1 MPLQS
6 HISALRKPVL
16 PTMAP
21 FRLDSIL
28 IIDPKS
34 EHTLVQLGINDET
47 FMIPDWKVPSRIYR
61 ERLTGHYF
69 SQMPP
74 ERSADPDV
82 ETVYPIVNG
91 EIRDLDAFLQL
102 LRTIYGSVLAEKS
115 SENPGAFD
123 LELATVPLLLIT
135 HHSWS
140 QLQLETIARF
150 VFEDLKMAGLVL
162 LPTSLAAA
170 YAMISLQNCCV
181 IDIGANRTSVLP
193 VVDFTPMNHLASTL
207 SVGGNLINET
217 LHSTH
222 LPQLNEEQIEA
233 LKKSAVFEVL
243 SDEGM
248 RKRHQDSLNGADGA
262 GHDANEDDVINIA
275 DIVTSGRDTREVLE
289 ERERA
294 KKEKNVPNAE
304 LEFNYFWDSK
314 GNNIKVGKQR
324 FQGCDPLIEQISRR
338 VGITLSQI
346 SDVAKT
352 RAIWE
357 NIIVIGGT
365 SFIPGFKEKLIDRLV
380 EDHLIEEP
388 EHERAKREED
398 ENGDSAGS
406 RSNRKKNHKAFQNI
420 IASSI
425 PTVEYTQAPTA
436 IKLAK
441 YAEYFPE
448 WKKYGYGEIQFL
460 GGQVVAK
467 QVFTHSRDVFYVTRE
482 SYNKY
487 GPSCIWDTEF

>member
-1 MPLQS
+1 
-6 HISALRKPVL
+6 
-16 PTMAP
+16 MAP

-34 EHTLVQLGINDET
+34 ENTLVQLGINDET
-47 FMIPDWKVPSRIYR
+47 FMIPDWKIPSRIYR

-69 SQMPP
+69 SELAP
-74 ERSADPDV
+74 ERKGDPDI

-91 EIRDLDAFLQL
+91 EIRDLEAFLQL

-115 SENPGAFD
+115 KENASAFEM
-123 LELATVPLLLIT
+123 ELATVPLLLIT

-150 VFEDLKMAGLVL
+150 IFEELKITGLLL

-181 IDIGANRTSVLP
+181 IDIGANRTSILP
-193 VVDFTPMNHLASTL
+193 VVDFTPMNHLTSTL
-207 SVGGNLINET
+207 QVGGNLINDT
-217 LHSTH
+217 LKADY
-222 LPQLNEEQIEA
+222 LPQLNDEQIEA
-233 LKKSAVFEVL
+233 LKKSTVFEVL
-243 SDEGM
+243 SEEGM
-248 RKRHQDSLNGADGA
+248 NKRHHDSLDNVDGA
-262 GHDANEDDVINIA
+262 GQDDIINIA

-338 VGITLSQI
+338 VGIILSQV

-352 RAIWE
+352 RAMWE
-357 NIIVIGGT
+357 NIVVIGGT
-365 SFIPGFKEKLIDRLV
+365 SFIPGFKEKLIDRLT
-380 EDHLIEEP
+380 EDHLIDEP
-388 EHERAKREED
+388 EQERAKREED
-398 ENGDSAGS
+398 ESNEAAGS
-406 RSNRKKNHKAFQNI
+406 GGRKKNHKAFQNI
-420 IASSI
+420 IASSA
-425 PTVEYTQAPTA
+425 PTVEYVQAPTT
-436 IKLAK
+436 IKMAK

-460 GGQVVAK
+460 GGQIVAK
-467 QVFTHSRDVFYVTRE
+467 QVFIHSRDVFYITKE